1 VVEEVDHLAQAVRT
15 GFQAGLVS
23 ILFGPAAEDASAL
36 AGIPADQM
44 VSLDAARFE
53 DEAALLQAIVSTL
66 ASGSPGNARLT
77 DGAGI

>member
-1 VVEEVDHLAQAVRT
+1 VDHLAQAVRT

-36 AGIPADQM
+36 AAGIPADQS

-66 ASGSPGNARLT
+66 ASSSPGNARLT